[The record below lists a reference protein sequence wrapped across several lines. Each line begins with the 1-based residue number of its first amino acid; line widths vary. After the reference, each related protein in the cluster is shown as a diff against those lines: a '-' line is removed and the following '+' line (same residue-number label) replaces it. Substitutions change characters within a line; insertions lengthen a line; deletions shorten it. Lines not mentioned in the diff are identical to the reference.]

1 MFPNPHQVIKQ
12 VVADRSFWMK
22 IFDDLN
28 AYQYIFTLGT
38 ERYQSP
44 EFVGFLLIKVSNEQD

>member
-1 MFPNPHQVIKQ
+1 MFPNPHQVIKR
-12 VVADRSFWMK
+12 VVASRSFQMK

-38 ERYQSP
+38 EPDQSP
-44 EFVGFLLIKVSNEQD
+44 